1 MPRPTTPPSRARAQ
15 DLAPERFGAVAA
27 PPRRVCFV
35 TGTRADFGLM
45 LTTLQAVRA
54 CRALRLQVVAT
65 GMHLDP
71 CRGRTVECMAA
82 SGCRPDAIVPWPAH
96 RETAPTACAV
106 AAGEAM
112 ARLARVFDELTSDV
126 ILVVGDR
133 VEALAAAA
141 AGHISRRVVAH
152 VHGGDRALGQI
163 DDSLRH
169 AITKLAHLHFVATAA
184 SRLRVLR
191 LGEDPWRVHLV
202 GAPGVDGLKAAAAPW
217 STVRRQFPSLRRRRY
232 ALVLLHP
239 ADADEELE
247 RRRAGLLAS
256 AIRGG
261 GPEQAVFLYPNND
274 PGAAGIVRCW
284 RELRSEGCLVVPHV
298 PREVFLGLL
307 RDAAM
312 LAGNSSSGIIE
323 AATFG
328 TPVID
333 IGPRQ
338 AGRQHSRNLI
348 HCDYSAPA
356 IRRAVARIWRGGR
369 PLRCTC
375 GNVYGGDGVGR
386 RIARIL
392 STLPDAGILLRKLIR
407 Y

>member
-1 MPRPTTPPSRARAQ
+1 MPRATGPLSSARPHNRART
-15 DLAPERFGAVAA
+15 GAGPLSA

-35 TGTRADFGLM
+35 TGTRAEFGLM
-45 LTTLQAVRA
+45 LNTLRA
-54 CRALRLQVVAT
+54 IRNCRALRLQLVAT

-71 CRGRTVECMAA
+71 RRGRTVEDMAA
-82 SGCRPDAIVPWPAH
+82 AGFRPDAVVPWPAH
-96 RETAPTACAV
+96 RETAPAACAV
-106 AAGEAM
+106 AAGGAM
-112 ARLARVFDELTSDV
+112 ARLARVFDALASDV

-133 VEALAAAA
+133 VEAFAAAA
-141 AGHISRRVVAH
+141 AGHICRRVVAH

-169 AITKLAHLHFVATAA
+169 AITKLAHVHFVATPA

-202 GAPGVDGLKAAAAPW
+202 GAPGVDGLRATASPW
-217 STVRRQFPSLRRRRY
+217 SLIRRRFPALRRRRY
-232 ALVLLHP
+232 ALVVLHP

-247 RRRAGLLAS
+247 RRRAGLLAR
-256 AIRGG
+256 AIREAGL
-261 GPEQAVFLYPNND
+261 EQAVFVYPNND
-274 PGAAGIVRCW
+274 PGAAGIIRCW

-298 PREVFLGLL
+298 PREAFLGLL
-307 RDAAM
+307 RDAAL

-338 AGRQHSRNLI
+338 AGREHSRNLI
-348 HCDYSAPA
+348 HCDYSAPG

-369 PLRCTC
+369 PLRCAC
-375 GNVYGGDGVGR
+375 ANVYGGDGVAR

-392 STLPDAGILLRKLIR
+392 ASLPDAAILLRKLIR